1 MATTVD
7 VGFVEMRLAKVVAVA
22 VPPDEPPSYCMVLEG
37 VSQDRQLPIEIGSA
51 EALTLSATLT
61 GVGFGR
67 PMSPQFAAGLL
78 RTLGGRVRQVRI
90 DRLITVSGGTA
101 FGSTVEVEG
110 PSGVEAVDGYVGYRV
125 GWGEREPPRYT
136 SPDALHEALPWL
148 AAHGRAGVGGQE
160 F

>member
-78 RTLGGRVRQVRI
+78 RALGPAGTHRPADNGLGRDGVRLHRRGRGAVRRRGSR
-90 DRLITVSGGTA
+90 RLR
-101 FGSTVEVEG
+101 
-110 PSGVEAVDGYVGYRV
+110 RV
-125 GWGEREPPRYT
+125 PGWLG
-136 SPDALHEALPWL
+136 
-148 AAHGRAGVGGQE
+148 
-160 F
+160 